1 MKTLKSFMFWKIFLI
16 NFIIMLALLGLILY
30 MSKIVLPEIAEESY
44 KEITDETVT
53 RLHEQISNITS
64 ELEKIGYDVQQN
76 YVEGDVEEL
85 KRQLESVVSYSSFV
99 DSGTIVELDGEITGF
114 YPAELKEALRGQ
126 NFSDREYVQKAIKTK
141 NVYISNVVSAVTGR
155 FVVVVAIPILDQ
167 GGEVTRV
174 VNFVI
179 RISENPVFNSIIQN
193 IEIGDG
199 YAYIVDRYGRLLS
212 HPEQERIGEDVSSNE
227 VVQAVLNQ
235 QSGYQQVLNSKEFS
249 MLASYEY
256 IPVLEWGVIAQ
267 VPESYI
273 HVYFKEFQD
282 KLIIFSIILF
292 LFLSFFVALYTRKII
307 KPIQQ
312 LEFAVGEL
320 AQGKFSERISDKYID
335 QSEIGRL
342 AKRFNEMTEYM
353 AEANE
358 NIETKEQ
365 LLLQQ
370 KEFLRKVIDSSPNFI
385 YAKNK
390 DGFYTLANQSLADF
404 YGTTVEEMLFRT
416 EQDFNQDVVQVQRHE
431 EEEQEVIKTLQERY
445 VEEEEIIDENKQI
458 KWLQTTKIPLQL
470 TGEKDVHVL
479 CISNDI
485 TDRKLAEEIIRK
497 SDKLSAVGELA
508 AGVAHEIR
516 NPLTS
521 IQGFLQFIKPNYKEE
536 RYFDI
541 MLSEI
546 ERIKLIIS
554 EMLVLSKPQ
563 VEKREMKDVT
573 DMCQRIIDLFESQAN
588 LNNIQIQTN
597 FEQQLPEIWC
607 EENQLKQVFVN
618 ILKNAMESMTN
629 GGEIFVEMKRQDENM
644 ILIRFIDQ
652 GIGIEKERLKRIGE
666 PFYSTK
672 EKGTGLGLMV
682 SYRIIESHHGKIK
695 IDSKLNKGTTIDL
708 LLPIQP
714 TI

>member
-1 MKTLKSFMFWKIFLI
+1 
-16 NFIIMLALLGLILY
+16 